1 MRLTADLILSSP
13 AFINPVQDR
22 ELDLRGNKLS
32 VIENLGAT
40 QDQYD
45 TINFNDN
52 DIQKLEGFPLLKR
65 LKSIYISNNRVS
77 RIAPRFGQNLP
88 SLDTL
93 IMSFNKIESL
103 QELDNLSDLKNL
115 RVISLEKNPVASKPN
130 YRLYLIY
137 KLPRIKLID
146 FKKVRPKEKQEA
158 RRLFGVQSKGSTSG
172 SLTGDAPAVES
183 GGSAS
188 ASNLQAP
195 VKHVSEVS
203 KRAQAVKAAIDNV
216 KTLEDAQVLERN
228 LQQGIVPTSKVKP
241 TNMEQ

>member
-32 VIENLGAT
+32 IIENLGAT

-45 TINFNDN
+45 TINLNDN

-65 LKSIYISNNRVS
+65 LKSIYISNNRIS

-88 SLDTL
+88 SLETL
-93 IMSFNKIESL
+93 ILSFNKIESL

-115 RVISLEKNPVASKPN
+115 RVISLEKNPVTTKPN
-130 YRLYLIY
+130 YRLYLIS

-146 FKKVRPKEKQEA
+146 FKKVKPKPDDSLGVKVGRP
-158 RRLFGVQSKGSTSG
+158 RLGRQKVPRPQ
-172 SLTGDAPAVES
+172 PP
-183 GGSAS
+183 
-188 ASNLQAP
+188 P
-195 VKHVSEVS
+195 V
-203 KRAQAVKAAIDNV
+203 
-216 KTLEDAQVLERN
+216 
-228 LQQGIVPTSKVKP
+228 
-241 TNMEQ
+241 

>member
-32 VIENLGAT
+32 IIENLGAT

-45 TINFNDN
+45 TINLNDN

-65 LKSIYISNNRVS
+65 LKSIYISNNRIS

-88 SLDTL
+88 SLETL
-93 IMSFNKIESL
+93 ILSFNKIESL

-115 RVISLEKNPVASKPN
+115 RVISLEKNPVTTKPN
-130 YRLYLIY
+130 YRLYLIS

-146 FKKVRPKEKQEA
+146 FKKVKPKEKQEA
-158 RRLFGVQSKGSTSG
+158 RRLFGGQSRASTSG
-172 SLTGDAPAVES
+172 PAEGTTSTAAPSIE
-183 GGSAS
+183 
-188 ASNLQAP
+188 AP
-195 VKHVSEVS
+195 VKHVSEIS
-203 KRAQAVKAAIDNV
+203 KRTEAVKAAIESA
-216 KTLEDAQVLERN
+216 KTLEEMQALERN
-228 LQQGIVPTSKVKP
+228 LQQGIVPPTKVKP
-241 TNMEQ
+241 TAMDQ

>member
-1 MRLTADLILSSP
+1 MMLTADLILSSP

-45 TINFNDN
+45 TLNLNDN

-130 YRLYLIY
+130 YRLYLIS

-158 RRLFGVQSKGSTSG
+158 KRLFGKGSTSG
-172 SLTGDAPAVES
+172 SLTAGAPVES
-183 GGSAS
+183 VASGSATVP
-188 ASNLQAP
+188 NLQP
-195 VKHVSEVS
+195 PLKHVSEAS
-203 KRAQAVKAAIDNV
+203 KRTQAVKAAIEGAQ
-216 KTLEDAQVLERN
+216 TLEDVQVLERN
-228 LQQGIVPTSKVKP
+228 LQQGIVPTTKVKP
-241 TNMEQ
+241 TKMDQ